1 MIDKDKLIEIG
12 KFQRTHALKGELN
25 AILDVPE
32 DYVEDGNPLV
42 VFTEGIPVPYYAES
56 IRPKGATSFL
66 IKLEG
71 VDSMEEA
78 SELVNAA
85 IYADKVALGEYME
98 EEDMMLEDDLHGF
111 RVVDSTAGDIGE
123 LDYIDDSTENRLL
136 VVEGRDG
143 EEIFIPL
150 AEGIITEID
159 EEHRTIHTSLPEGL
173 LDLNRKND
181 GRTDEI

>member
-1 MIDKDKLIEIG
+1 MIEKDKLIEIG

-32 DYVEDGNPLV
+32 EYVEEGNPLV

-85 IYADKVALGEYME
+85 IYADKAALGEYM

-111 RVVDSTAGDIGE
+111 RVVDSAAGDIGE
-123 LDYIDDSTENRLL
+123 LYYIDDSTENRLL
-136 VVEGRDG
+136 VVDGHDG

-150 AEGIITEID
+150 AEGILTEID